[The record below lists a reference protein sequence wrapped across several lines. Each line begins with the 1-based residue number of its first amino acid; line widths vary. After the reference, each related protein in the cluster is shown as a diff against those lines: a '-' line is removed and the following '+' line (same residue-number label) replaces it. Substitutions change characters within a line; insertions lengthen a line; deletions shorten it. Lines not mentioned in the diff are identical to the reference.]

1 MPVLYMQGVLAM
13 LCCGVDVA
21 ATGVLLA
28 LKDTAF
34 VVRPAMHF
42 AISSS

>member
-1 MPVLYMQGVLAM
+1 M

-21 ATGVLLA
+21 ANGVLLA

-34 VVRPAMHF
+34 VVRQQTNGPRRWQVAEH
-42 AISSS
+42 AQLA